1 MNAVSVQNVSFSY
14 PNALNA
20 AVDDASFN
28 LEENSYT
35 VLAGING
42 SGKSTLS
49 RIIAG
54 LLEADKGS
62 VSIKESLKPG
72 IVFQS
77 PKDQIICGT
86 VGRDTSFGPK
96 NQGLSD
102 SETELLAIE
111 NLTAVGMLDH
121 APRKSMSL
129 SLGQTQKVALA
140 GILAMNPDILI
151 LDESVA
157 MLDSVSREDIFNFL
171 DILHEKGK
179 TILHVTHD
187 KDALMRAENVV
198 LMEKGKVLWQGSRTD
213 FLSGS
218 GQKFY
223 KNIFGI
229 PLNEIFEN
237 GDKTQCTGQNH
248 GQKSQENTP
257 EKTSRNALQK
267 TSQDEPEISL
277 AVENLSF
284 SYSYNSEK
292 KVSHKP
298 NGKTNPILDDVSF
311 FLKKGSLTSI
321 TGASGSGKSTLL
333 EILSGLLQFEN
344 GNQISKIYA
353 ESRPVLAQQNSD
365 AALFETFASDD
376 VAFGA
381 INRGKKGKELLET
394 VKSSMEKVGLP
405 FETFASRQTN
415 ALSGGE
421 KRRLAL
427 AGIIALGSEII
438 LFDEPTAGLDGISRT
453 KTLKMMKNLSL
464 EGKTVL
470 FSTHHSDEADFADEH
485 LHLENGK
492 LIGTCTENPEIIE
505 EKLENQKTRLS
516 EQNPMEGASLLKGL
530 QAFSNSSSLQDRNLF
545 SGRKQSVTEKLPAVL
560 KYILFLGMFVSSMVF
575 RPLWLCGIF
584 VAASFAYALLSFCPL
599 KRLLSAMIKIIPLLL
614 FFCIIEI
621 VFVPVSEGE
630 RIFVDYSF
638 FSISLEKIFLCLRV
652 LFHTESALCCIFAFV
667 SSTDENDIID
677 GFEKLLFPLK
687 IIRVPTKYLVL
698 LMEIIFRFIPL
709 LVEEAIC
716 IMKTQLVRGGLGK
729 AKGIF
734 GKIKA
739 VVPLVVPL
747 VIQTIKR
754 AEILAD
760 ALTARGFK

>member
-20 AVDDASFN
+20 AVDDASFS

-62 VSIKESLKPG
+62 VSIKESLKTG

-223 KNIFGI
+223 KNIFGV

-237 GDKTQCTGQNH
+237 GSKNQCSGQNS
-248 GQKSQENTP
+248 GQKTP

-267 TSQDEPEISL
+267 TAQDEPEISL

-284 SYSYNSEK
+284 SYSYNPEK
-292 KVSHKP
+292 AGSHKP
-298 NGKTNPILDDVSF
+298 NDKINPILDDVSF

-492 LIGTCTENPEIIE
+492 LVGTCAEKPETIE
-505 EKLENQKTRLS
+505 EKLKNQKPRLS
-516 EQNPMEGASLLKGL
+516 AQNSMEGASLLKGL
-530 QAFSNSSSLQDRNLF
+530 QAFSNSSSLQGRNLF

-630 RIFVDYSF
+630 RIFVDYRF

-729 AKGIF
+729 AKGVF

-739 VVPLVVPL
+739 AVPLVVPL

>member
-20 AVDDASFN
+20 AVDDASFS

-62 VSIKESLKPG
+62 VSIKESLKTG

-96 NQGLSD
+96 NQGFSD

-157 MLDSVSREDIFNFL
+157 MLDSFSREDIFNFL

-223 KNIFGI
+223 KNIFGV

-237 GDKTQCTGQNH
+237 GSKNQCSGQNS
-248 GQKSQENTP
+248 GQKTP

-284 SYSYNSEK
+284 SYSYNPEK
-292 KVSHKP
+292 AGSHKP
-298 NGKTNPILDDVSF
+298 NDKINPILDDVSF

-492 LIGTCTENPEIIE
+492 LVGTCAEKPETIE
-505 EKLENQKTRLS
+505 EKLKNQKTRLS
-516 EQNPMEGASLLKGL
+516 AQNSMEGASLLKGL

-630 RIFVDYSF
+630 RIFVDYRF

-729 AKGIF
+729 AKGVF

-739 VVPLVVPL
+739 AVPLVVPL

>member
-14 PNALNA
+14 PEANSA
-20 AVDDASFN
+20 AVDDVSFS

-62 VSIKESLKPG
+62 VSIKDSLKVG

-96 NQGLSD
+96 NQGLSG

-111 NLTAVGMLDH
+111 NLTAVGMLDY
-121 APRKSMSL
+121 APHKSMSL

-140 GILAMNPDILI
+140 GILAMNPDVLV

-157 MLDSVSREDIFNFL
+157 MLDLVSREDIFNFL

-198 LMEKGKVLWQGSRTD
+198 LMEKGKVLWQGKRTD

-223 KNIFGI
+223 KNIFGV
-229 PLNEIFEN
+229 PLDEILESGFKN
-237 GDKTQCTGQNH
+237 QRSG
-248 GQKSQENTP
+248 QEN
-257 EKTSRNALQK
+257 S
-267 TSQDEPEISL
+267 EISL
-277 AVENLSF
+277 AVKNLSF
-284 SYSYNSEK
+284 SYNS
-292 KVSHKP
+292 
-298 NGKTNPILDDVSF
+298 GKTSRKRNPVLDDVSF

-333 EILSGLLQFEN
+333 EILAGLLQFQHEGKDGKHN
-344 GNQISKIYA
+344 SKIYA

-376 VAFGA
+376 VAFGSA
-381 INRGKKGKELLET
+381 NRGKKGKELLET
-394 VKSSMEKVGLP
+394 VKSSMEKVGLS
-405 FETFASRQTN
+405 FETFACRKTF

-421 KRRLAL
+421 KRRLSL
-427 AGIIALGSEII
+427 AGIIALDSEII
-438 LFDEPTAGLDGISRT
+438 LFDEPTAGLDGISRIN
-453 KTLKMMKNLSL
+453 TLKMMKNLSL

-470 FSTHHSDEADFADEH
+470 FSTHHQDEADFADEH

-492 LIGTCTENPEIIE
+492 LIGTCAENAESVE
-505 EKLENQKTRLS
+505 EKIRASENKSGKKLYEQKT
-516 EQNPMEGASLLKGL
+516 MEGASLLKGL
-530 QAFSNSSSLQDRNLF
+530 QAFSNSSSGEKNIFAQ
-545 SGRKQSVTEKLPAVL
+545 GRKQGAVEKLPAVL

-584 VAASFAYALLSFCPL
+584 LAAGFVYALLSSCPL
-599 KRLLSAMIKIIPLLL
+599 KRLFSAMIKIIPLLM
-614 FFCIIEI
+614 FFCIVEI
-621 VFVPVSEGE
+621 VFVPCSEGE
-630 RIFVDYSF
+630 RIFVGCRF

-652 LFHTESALCCIFAFV
+652 LLHTESALCCIFAFI

-698 LMEIIFRFIPL
+698 LVEIIFRFIPL

-729 AKGIF
+729 AKGVF